1 MTPPT
6 VAASGVDAA
15 ETAPTVAARVRA
27 TLRNPLYVNVYAL
40 TLNTVLTSGLG
51 IAYWVVAARLYSQR
65 DLGAGAAVVS
75 TMTFLSS
82 LAQLSLNGAIARF
95 VPAAGRHAG
104 RMIRGAYGAS
114 CTAALL
120 AGSAFLLV
128 APIVSPRTGPLAGGP
143 VLAAT
148 FVLAVAAW
156 SVFTL
161 QDSVLTALRGA
172 VWVPVE
178 NAAFGVAKI
187 VLLVLLAS
195 TAPALGVYA
204 SWTIPVFLALV
215 PVNVLVFR
223 RLLPRS
229 HGRQAAPD
237 LPARG
242 VLLRFVSLD
251 YVGYLFLQC
260 GTNGLPVLVAAVLG
274 ARANAVFYIG
284 WLLGSSAELVAY
296 HFGTSL
302 TVESARD
309 ESRLA
314 TYARQV
320 LVRGLLLFVPG
331 AVLLCVGAPV
341 LLGLFGGEY
350 AAGSDT
356 VLRLFALAVVPK
368 FVVTV
373 FIAASRVRRRVGRI
387 VLIQAVTSTIVVAGG
402 WLAMPVWSVSGVAAA
417 YLSAQVVMAAA
428 LLPSLVRLLRGI
440 G

>member
-1 MTPPT
+1 MTPQAA
-6 VAASGVDAA
+6 VASGVAG
-15 ETAPTVAARVRA
+15 VRA
-27 TLRNPLYVNVYAL
+27 TLRNPLYLNVYAL
-40 TLNTVLTSGLG
+40 TLNTVLSSALG
-51 IAYWVVAARLYSQR
+51 IGYWIVAARLYSPR

-82 LAQLSLNGAIARF
+82 LAQLNLNGTIARF
-95 VPAAGRHAG
+95 LPAAGRHAG
-104 RMIRGAYGAS
+104 RMIGTAYGAS
-114 CTAALL
+114 CAAALL
-120 AGSAFLLV
+120 AGSVFLLI
-128 APIVSPRTGPLAGGP
+128 APVVSPRTSPLVGGP

-148 FVLAVAAW
+148 FVLSVAAW
-156 SVFTL
+156 TVFTL

-178 NAAFGVAKI
+178 NAGFGIAKI
-187 VLLVLLAS
+187 LLLVGLAA

-204 SWTIPVFLALV
+204 SWTVPVALALV
-215 PVNVLVFR
+215 PVNLLVFR
-223 RLLPRS
+223 RLLPRLRERRS
-229 HGRQAAPD
+229 APD

-251 YVGYLFLQC
+251 YLGYLFLQC

-309 ESRLA
+309 ESRLP

-320 LVRGLLLFVPG
+320 LVRGLVLFAPG
-331 AVLLCVGAPV
+331 AAVLCLGAPV
-341 LLGLFGGEY
+341 VLGLFGGEY
-350 AAGSDT
+350 AAGSGT

-387 VLIQAVTSTIVVAGG
+387 VLIQAVTSTIILAGAV
-402 WLAMPVWSVSGVAAA
+402 LTMPVWSVTGVAAA
-417 YLSAQVVMAAA
+417 YLTAQVVMAGSV
-428 LLPSLVRLLRGI
+428 LPWLVRLLRGT